1 MKQRHIALAV
11 LIAAIWG
18 FNFVVIKVGV
28 AAIPP
33 FMLLALRFFFAAVPA
48 LFFIARPKVSI
59 SYLAGYGLMLALGQ
73 FGFMF
78 MAVKMGLPVGL
89 TSLVLQLQAFFTMF
103 FAWMVFADIPK
114 WFQIV
119 GAIIAFAGIALI
131 AAVRWSGTEFLPL
144 MLCVIAA
151 AGWGASNIIA
161 KAAKPQNALS
171 FTVWSSL
178 WSPLP
183 LLALSWMFEDHAQTA
198 TALAHPTVIAII
210 AVIYLATLS
219 TIFGYGAWNFL
230 LTKYSAG
237 TVAPFSLLVPIFG
250 ILSGVLVLGES
261 FDKFEIAGALLVI
274 AGLIF
279 SNFGGA
285 LLTQPHQKKMA
296 EPEGPAK

>member
-1 MKQRHIALAV
+1 MSPRHIALAV

-18 FNFVVIKVGV
+18 FNFVIIKVGV
-28 AAIPP
+28 DAVPP

-48 LFFIARPKVSI
+48 IFIIARPKVGF
-59 SYLAGYGLMLALGQ
+59 SYLAAYGLMLALGQ

-78 MAVKMGLPVGL
+78 MAVKMGLPAGL

-103 FAWMVFADIPK
+103 FAWLVFADVPK
-114 WFQIV
+114 WFQII
-119 GAIIAFAGIALI
+119 GAVIAFAGIALI

-183 LLALSWMFEDHAQTA
+183 LLALSWMFEDHAQTQA
-198 TALAHPTVIAII
+198 ALAHPTLIAVV
-210 AVIYLATLS
+210 AVIYLAALS

-261 FDKFEIAGALLVI
+261 FDRFEIAGALLVI

-285 LLTQPHQKKMA
+285 LLNMASAKKMA
-296 EPEGPAK
+296 EP